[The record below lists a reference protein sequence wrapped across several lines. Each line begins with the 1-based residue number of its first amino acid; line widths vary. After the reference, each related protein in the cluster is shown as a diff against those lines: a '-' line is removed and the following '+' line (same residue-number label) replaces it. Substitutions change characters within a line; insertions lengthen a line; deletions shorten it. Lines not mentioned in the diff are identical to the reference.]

1 MTEHQVIEARAA
13 QPLAAAPQQFHSP
26 AALMMQAAQSG
37 MSPETI
43 EKMMDLQ
50 LRFEAEQ
57 ARRAYVDDFSKFAAE
72 RPSVTKNKQVG
83 FESRRT
89 GGSTSYK
96 HETLDN
102 LVDTVGPVL
111 ARHGFAHSWNTVQ
124 NQGRITVTCTLT
136 HRLGHKESVTM
147 DASPDTSGTKNAIQ
161 SVASAIT
168 FLQRYTFRAVTG
180 VATTD
185 EYDDDGRGADV
196 HTQAPAINPELLQSA
211 RDAAM
216 GGWASLREF
225 NLKLTEAQR
234 TELSPEGNNL
244 KAAAKQADAAK
255 NGGAA

>member
-1 MTEHQVIEARAA
+1 MTAHQIIEAG
-13 QPLAAAPQQFHSP
+13 AAPLPAVTQQFNSP

-37 MSPETI
+37 MTPETI

-57 ARRAYVDDFSKFAAE
+57 ARRAFVDDFAKFAAE

-89 GGSTSYK
+89 GGNTSYK

-111 ARHGFAHSWNTVQ
+111 ARYGFAHTWNTQ
-124 NQGRITVTCTLT
+124 QAGAKITVTCTLT

-147 DASPDTSGTKNAIQ
+147 ESMPETSGTKNAIQ
-161 SVASAIT
+161 QVASAIT

-180 VATTD
+180 VATSD
-185 EYDDDGRGADV
+185 EHDDDGASAGV
-196 HTQAPAINPELLQSA
+196 KTAPAVPDELLNQA
-211 RDAAM
+211 REAAM
-216 GGWASLREF
+216 GGWQRLREF
-225 NLKLTEAQR
+225 HESLTAEQR
-234 TELSPEGNNL
+234 ASLHPEGDNL
-244 KAAAKQADAAK
+244 KAAAKAADAAK
-255 NGGAA
+255 KGQ

>member
-1 MTEHQVIEARAA
+1 MTQHQVIEA
-13 QPLAAAPQQFHSP
+13 APNAVAPAPVANEFHSP
-26 AALMMQAAQSG
+26 AALMMQAVQSG

-50 LRFEAEQ
+50 QRFEADQ
-57 ARRAYVDDFSKFAAE
+57 ARRAFVEDFAKFAAE

-83 FESRRT
+83 FEGR
-89 GGSTSYK
+89 GGKVGYK

-136 HRLGHKESVTM
+136 HRLGHKESVTL

-161 SVASAIT
+161 AVASAIT

-185 EYDDDGRGADV
+185 EYDDDGNAAGAQ
-196 HTQAPAINPELLQSA
+196 QAPAINPELLQRA

-216 GGWASLREF
+216 GGWASLSAF
-225 NLKLTEAQR
+225 VSGLTEAQR
-234 TELSPEGNNL
+234 AELNPESNNL
-244 KAAAKQADAAK
+244 KAAAKRADAAK

>member
-1 MTEHQVIEARAA
+1 MTQHQVIEA
-13 QPLAAAPQQFHSP
+13 APKAIAPAVNEFHSP

-50 LRFEAEQ
+50 LRFEADQ
-57 ARRAYVDDFSKFAAE
+57 ARRAFVEDFAKFAAE

-124 NQGRITVTCTLT
+124 HQGRITVTCTLT
-136 HRLGHKESVTM
+136 HRLGHKESVTL

-185 EYDDDGRGADV
+185 EYDDDGRGAGV
-196 HTQAPAINPELLQSA
+196 QQAPAINPELLQAA

-216 GGWASLREF
+216 NGWASLSAF
-225 NLKLTEAQR
+225 VAGLTEAQR
-234 TELSPEGNNL
+234 AELNPESNAL

-255 NGGAA
+255 KGGAA